1 MAKKKIDLEV
11 DINNTISEA
20 KSQEEFNLAIK
31 NNVGECS
38 EEVLILFYS
47 LIKKQDSI

>member
-1 MAKKKIDLEV
+1 MAKKKTEIEV
-11 DINNTISEA
+11 NVNDTILEA

>member
-1 MAKKKIDLEV
+1 MAKKKIEV
-11 DINNTISEA
+11 EVNQINSITDA
-20 KSQEEFNLAIK
+20 KNQEEFNLYIK

-47 LIKKQDSI
+47 LIKTV